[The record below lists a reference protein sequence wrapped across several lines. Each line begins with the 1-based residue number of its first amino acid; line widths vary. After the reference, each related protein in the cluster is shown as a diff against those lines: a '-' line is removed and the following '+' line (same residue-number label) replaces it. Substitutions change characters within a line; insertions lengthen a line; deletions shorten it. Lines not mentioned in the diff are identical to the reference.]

1 MICCR
6 LCTSTQGT
14 SEGKYTV
21 RKRSAEEDDS
31 FTDGDHVDD
40 DGGSTSSDEVS
51 MAVSNR
57 MTTFSI

>member
-1 MICCR
+1 M
-6 LCTSTQGT
+6 
-14 SEGKYTV
+14 